1 MPAGR
6 NYRYRRR
13 PRVRRRR
20 KKYQP
25 KNVMYKKNAKY
36 QLANKVE
43 LIRPITLK
51 PKSVMKK
58 FIFYN
63 IAEVSN
69 DTIGGVQNAQ
79 HVTFYLNSPWILNND
94 TYATQGGNQWN
105 WNNPMTVH
113 VNGSAPTTGTS
124 YPGMFE
130 ANGIGNGYQ
139 DACIVGTKVTISGSS
154 LFRPNRA
161 TGDPCALFAVVNS
174 QASTALSQLT
184 TIDELYASPY
194 CQVRRIAHGGTN
206 SGDLSGNVKDASIT
220 LKYSPKRFNN
230 IKDIRDN
237 HGFFSHVSQDLSS
250 ANHPSE
256 LDRVTFGIVNCMS
269 NPATHRGAG
278 TIMLQVKQE
287 VTVLFS
293 EPFNNRNQFPAI
305 PAGAAAAA
313 GEFAGG
319 VANVML

>member
-1 MPAGR
+1 MPLNR
-6 NYRYRRR
+6 PYRRKR
-13 PRVRRRR
+13 RVRRRR
-20 KKYQP
+20 RRLKP
-25 KNVMYKKNAKY
+25 KQVMYRPNAKY

-43 LIRPITLK
+43 LVRPISLK
-51 PKSVMKK
+51 PKSIMKK

-105 WNNPMTVH
+105 WNNPMTIH
-113 VNGSAPTTGTS
+113 VNGSAPTAGTS
-124 YPGMFE
+124 YPGMFDP
-130 ANGIGNGYQ
+130 NSVGNGYQ
-139 DACIVGTKVTISGSS
+139 DACVVGTKVTISGSS

-174 QASTALSQLT
+174 QAATALTQLT

-206 SGDLSGNVKDASIT
+206 SGDLSGNVKDASIV

-237 HGFFSHVSQDLSS
+237 HGFFSHVSQDLTS

-269 NPATHRGAG
+269 NPATHRGCG

-293 EPFNNRNQFPAI
+293 EPFNNRNQYPAI
-305 PAGAAAAA
+305 PAGLGAAA
-313 GEFAGG
+313 GEF
-319 VANVML
+319 VAAAMV

>member
-1 MPAGR
+1 MPR
-6 NYRYRRR
+6 FSIRRKR
-13 PRVRRRR
+13 PIRRRR
-20 KKYQP
+20 RRRYKP
-25 KNVMYKKNAKY
+25 KQVQYRGNAKY

-43 LIRPITLK
+43 LVRPITLK

-69 DTIGGVQNAQ
+69 DTIAGVQNAQ

-105 WNNPMTVH
+105 WNNPMTIH
-113 VNGSAPTTGTS
+113 TNGTAPTVGTS
-124 YPGMFE
+124 YPGMFDVN
-130 ANGIGNGYQ
+130 AVGNGYQ

-174 QASTALSQLT
+174 QAANALTQLT
-184 TIDELYASPY
+184 TIDEIYASPY
-194 CQVRRIAHGGTN
+194 AQVRRIAHGGTS
-206 SGDLSGNVKDASIT
+206 SGDLSGNVKDASIV

-237 HGFFSHVSQDLSS
+237 HGFFSHVSNDLTTS
-250 ANHPSE
+250 NHPSE
-256 LDRVTFGIVNCMS
+256 LDRVTFGIINCMS

-293 EPFNNRNQFPAI
+293 EPFNNRNQYPAQ
-305 PAGAAAAA
+305 PAGQPDVPLIL
-313 GEFAGG
+313 G
-319 VANVML
+319 